1 VGVAPERSRLIAL
14 ENRRVAQLSLRRE
27 LEFTHS
33 TAIVI
38 ANMIGTGIFT
48 TTGFLAGDLGRPSL
62 VLGIW
67 VAGAIVAVAGC
78 LCYSEMG
85 VNLPESGGEYIFLR
99 EAWGPVWGFLSGWI
113 SFFAGFSA
121 PIAAAALAFSEYIA
135 HFFPSFAVT
144 GPAASSGGAPGW
156 FHTGHGQWLAVG
168 IVLVFSV
175 INVVGLRLAAKIQ
188 NLLTALKLGVL
199 LLFLGFAAV
208 IGHGSVS
215 HFSQVTVRTSTHS
228 LPAQF
233 AVSLIFVMFAYSGWN
248 AATYVS
254 GEMKTPER
262 TIPASLVVGTLTV
275 TAFYVALNVA
285 FIYALPLESMKGV
298 VAIGEASAGAL
309 FGLRGG
315 NFFSAIMSVGLLS
328 CVSAMVIAGPR
339 VYFAMAVDRCFF
351 PNAARI
357 HPVWGTPMYAII
369 YQLLAAILMILT
381 GTFESLIYYIGFA
394 LIFFAALAVA
404 GMIRLRRRAGWRTL
418 AVVNWGYPLAPAL
431 FIAASAW
438 MLFYTASLRPKESAL
453 GLLTILLGAGLYYWR
468 FRQGSVRP

>member
-1 VGVAPERSRLIAL
+1 M
-14 ENRRVAQLSLRRE
+14 AQPSLRRE
-27 LEFTHS
+27 LEFTHT

-48 TTGFLAGDLGRPSL
+48 TTGFLAGDLGRPGL

-67 VAGAIVAVAGC
+67 LAGALVAVAGC

-99 EAWGPVWGFLSGWI
+99 EAWGPVWGFLSGWV

-121 PIAAAALAFSEYIA
+121 PIAAAALAFSEYFA
-135 HFFPSFAVT
+135 HFFPSFRVS
-144 GPAASSGGAPGW
+144 GAAANSGGALGW

-168 IVLVFSV
+168 IVVVFSV
-175 INVVGLRLAAKIQ
+175 INVVGLRRAAKIQ

-199 LLFLGFAAV
+199 LLFLGFAFAV
-208 IGHGSVS
+208 GHGSVG
-215 HFSQVTVRTSTHS
+215 HFSQNAIRTSTHS

-275 TAFYVALNVA
+275 AAFYVALNVA
-285 FIYALPLESMKGV
+285 FIYALPLESMKGE

-309 FGLRGG
+309 FGMRGG

-351 PNAARI
+351 PTAARI
-357 HPVWGTPMYAII
+357 HPRWGTPMYAII
-369 YQLLAAILMILT
+369 YQLLAAVLMILT

-404 GMIRLRRRAGWRTL
+404 GMIRLRRRTGWRKL

-431 FIAASAW
+431 FIVASAW
-438 MLFYTASLRPKESAL
+438 MLFYTASLRPKESSL
-453 GLLTILLGAGLYYWR
+453 GVLTILLGAGLYYWK
-468 FRQGSVRP
+468 FRQGLERRLLDNEKPRT

>member
-1 VGVAPERSRLIAL
+1 
-14 ENRRVAQLSLRRE
+14 
-27 LEFTHS
+27 LEFTHT

-67 VAGAIVAVAGC
+67 VVGAVIAVAGC

-99 EAWGPVWGFLSGWI
+99 EAWGPLWGFLSGWI
-113 SFFAGFSA
+113 SFFAGFAA
-121 PIAAAALAFSEYIA
+121 PIAAAALAFSAYFS

-144 GPAASSGGAPGW
+144 GGVANSGDAAGW

-168 IVLVFSV
+168 IVVVFSV
-175 INVVGLRLAAKIQ
+175 INIVGLRLAAKVQ
-188 NLLTALKLGVL
+188 NLVTGLKLGVL
-199 LLFLGFAAV
+199 LLFLGFAFTV
-208 IGHGSVS
+208 GHGSVA
-215 HFSQVTVRTSTHS
+215 HFSQVAIRTSTHS

-275 TAFYVALNVA
+275 SAFYLLLNVA
-285 FIYALPLESMKGV
+285 FVYALPLESMKGV
-298 VAIGEASAGAL
+298 VAIGEVSAGAL

-328 CVSAMVIAGPR
+328 TVSAMVIAGPR
-339 VYFAMAVDRCFF
+339 VYFAMAVDGCFF
-351 PNAARI
+351 PTAARV
-357 HPVWGTPMYAII
+357 HPKWGTPMYAIV
-369 YQLLAAILMILT
+369 YQSLAAILMILT
-381 GTFESLIYYIGFA
+381 GTFESLVYYIGFA

-404 GMIRLRRRAGWRTL
+404 GSVRLRLRPGWRKL
-418 AVVNWGYPLAPAL
+418 APLSWGYPLAPSV
-431 FIAASAW
+431 FIVASTW
-438 MLFYTASLRPKESAL
+438 MLFYTASLKPKESAL
-453 GLLTILLGAGLYYWR
+453 GLLTIVLGAALYYWK
-468 FRQGSVRP
+468 FRQRSAPPA

>member
-1 VGVAPERSRLIAL
+1 
-14 ENRRVAQLSLRRE
+14 VAQPALRRE
-27 LEFTHS
+27 LEFTHT

-67 VAGAIVAVAGC
+67 VVGAVIAVAGC

-99 EAWGPVWGFLSGWI
+99 KAWGPLWGFLSGWI
-113 SFFAGFSA
+113 SFFAGFAA
-121 PIAAAALAFSEYIA
+121 PIAAAALAFSAYFS

-144 GPAASSGGAPGW
+144 GGAANSGDVAGW

-168 IVLVFSV
+168 IVVVFSV
-175 INVVGLRLAAKIQ
+175 INIVGLRLAAKVQ
-188 NLLTALKLGVL
+188 NLVTALKLGGL
-199 LLFLGFAAV
+199 LLFLGFAFTV
-208 IGHGSVS
+208 GHGSLG
-215 HFSQVTVRTSTHS
+215 HFSQVAIRTSSHS

-262 TIPASLVVGTLTV
+262 TLPASLVVGTLTV
-275 TAFYVALNVA
+275 AAFYLLLNVA
-285 FIYALPLESMKGV
+285 FVYALPLESMKGV

-328 CVSAMVIAGPR
+328 TVSAMVIAGPR
-339 VYFAMAVDRCFF
+339 VYFAMAVDHCFF
-351 PNAARI
+351 PTAARV
-357 HPVWGTPMYAII
+357 HPKWGTPMYAIV
-369 YQLLAAILMILT
+369 YQSLASILMILT
-381 GTFESLIYYIGFA
+381 GTFESLVYYIGFA

-404 GMIRLRRRAGWRTL
+404 GSIRLRLRPGWKKL
-418 AVVNWGYPLAPAL
+418 APVSWGYPLVPGL
-431 FIAASAW
+431 FIVASTW
-438 MLFYTASLRPKESAL
+438 MLFYTASLKPKESAL
-453 GLLTILLGAGLYYWR
+453 GLLTIVLGAALYYWK
-468 FRQGSVRP
+468 FRQGAAPSA

>member
-1 VGVAPERSRLIAL
+1 VGQP
-14 ENRRVAQLSLRRE
+14 SLRRV
-27 LEFTHS
+27 LEFKHT
-33 TAIVI
+33 TALVI

-67 VAGAIVAVAGC
+67 VVGAVIAVAGC
-78 LCYSEMG
+78 LCYSELG

-121 PIAAAALAFSEYIA
+121 PIAAAALAFSDYFA

-144 GPAASSGGAPGW
+144 GAAANSGGSSGW
-156 FHTGHGQWLAVG
+156 FHTGPGHLLAVG
-168 IVLVFSV
+168 LVLVFSV
-175 INVVGLRLAAKIQ
+175 INVVGLRLAARVQ
-188 NLLTALKLGVL
+188 NLLTGLKLGVL
-199 LLFLGFAAV
+199 LLFLGFAFAM
-208 IGHGSVS
+208 GHGSVG
-215 HFSQVTVRTSTHS
+215 HFSQVAMRTSTHS

-275 TAFYVALNVA
+275 AAFYLLLNVA
-285 FIYALPLESMKGV
+285 FVYALPLESMKGV

-328 CVSAMVIAGPR
+328 CVSAMVISGPR

-351 PNAARI
+351 PTAARI
-357 HPVWGTPMYAII
+357 NPRWGTPIYAII
-369 YQLLAAILMILT
+369 YQSLAAVLMILT
-381 GTFESLIYYIGFA
+381 GTFESLVYYIGFA

-404 GMIRLRRRAGWRTL
+404 GMIRLRRREGWRRL
-418 AVVNWGYPLAPAL
+418 GVVNWGYPLTPGL
-431 FIAASAW
+431 FIVASAW
-438 MLFYTASLRPKESAL
+438 MLFYTASMRPKESAL
-453 GLLTILLGAGLYYWR
+453 GLLTILLGAGLYYWK
-468 FRQGSVRP
+468 FRRGSEPQA

>member
-1 VGVAPERSRLIAL
+1 MAS
-14 ENRRVAQLSLRRE
+14 ENRSVAQPTLRRE
-27 LEFTHS
+27 LEFSHT

-67 VAGAIVAVAGC
+67 VVGAIVAVAGC

-121 PIAAAALAFSEYIA
+121 PIAAAALAFSQYFS
-135 HFFPSFAVT
+135 HFFPSFAVA
-144 GPAASSGGAPGW
+144 GAAADSGGAQGW

-168 IVLVFSV
+168 IVVVFSI
-175 INVVGLRLAAKIQ
+175 INVVGLRPAAKVQ
-188 NLLTALKLGVL
+188 NLLTGLKIGAL
-199 LLFLGFAAV
+199 LLFLGFAFV
-208 IGHGSVS
+208 IGHGSVG
-215 HFSQVTVRTSTHS
+215 HFSQVAVRTSTHS

-275 TAFYVALNVA
+275 AAFYVLLNVA

-298 VAIGEASAGAL
+298 VAVGEAAAGAL

-315 NFFSAIMSVGLLS
+315 NIFSAIMSVGLLS

-339 VYFAMAVDRCFF
+339 VYFAMAIDRCFF
-351 PNAARI
+351 PTAARI
-357 HPVWGTPMYAII
+357 HPQWGTPMYAII
-369 YQLLAAILMILT
+369 YQTLAAALMILT

-404 GMIRLRRRAGWRTL
+404 GSIRLRRREGWKKL
-418 AVVNWGYPLAPAL
+418 AVVSRGYPLAPAL
-431 FIAASAW
+431 FIVASTW
-438 MLFYTASLRPKESAL
+438 MLLYTAALRPKESAL
-453 GLLTILLGAGLYYWR
+453 GLLTILLGAALYFWK
-468 FRQGSVRP
+468 FRQSSEPQA

>member
-1 VGVAPERSRLIAL
+1 VAW
-14 ENRRVAQLSLRRE
+14 ENRRVAQPSLRRE
-27 LEFTHS
+27 LEFSHT
-33 TAIVI
+33 TAIVV

-62 VLGIW
+62 VLGVW
-67 VAGAIVAVAGC
+67 VVGAIVAVAGC

-85 VNLPESGGEYIFLR
+85 VNLPQSGGEYIFLR

-121 PIAAAALAFSEYIA
+121 PIAAAALAFSEYFA

-144 GPAASSGGAPGW
+144 GSAANSGGAPGW

-168 IVLVFSV
+168 IVVVFSV
-175 INVVGLRLAAKIQ
+175 INVVGLRRAAKVQ
-188 NLLTALKLGVL
+188 NLLTGLKLGVL
-199 LLFLGFAAV
+199 LLFLGFAFAV
-208 IGHGSVS
+208 GHGSAG
-215 HFSQVTVRTSTHS
+215 HFSQVAIRTSTHS

-262 TIPASLVVGTLTV
+262 TIPASLVAGTLTV
-275 TAFYVALNVA
+275 AAFYVMLNVA
-285 FIYALPLESMKGV
+285 FIYALPPESMKGV
-298 VAIGEASAGAL
+298 VSIGEACAGAL
-309 FGLRGG
+309 FGARGG
-315 NFFSAIMSVGLLS
+315 NLFSAIMSVGLLS

-339 VYFAMAVDRCFF
+339 VYYAMAVDRCFF
-351 PNAARI
+351 PTAARI
-357 HPVWGTPMYAII
+357 HPQWGTPMYAIL
-369 YQLLAAILMILT
+369 YQTLAAALMILT

-404 GMIRLRRRAGWRTL
+404 GSIRLRRRSGWKKL
-418 AVVNWGYPLAPAL
+418 AVVSRGYPLAPAL
-431 FIAASAW
+431 FIVASTW
-438 MLFYTASLRPKESAL
+438 MLLYTAALRPRESAL
-453 GLLTILLGAGLYYWR
+453 GLLTILLGTALYFWK
-468 FRQGSVRP
+468 FRQRSVPSA

>member
-1 VGVAPERSRLIAL
+1 
-14 ENRRVAQLSLRRE
+14 VAQPSLRRE
-27 LEFTHS
+27 LKFSHA
-33 TAIVI
+33 TAIVV

-67 VAGAIVAVAGC
+67 VVGAFIAVAGC

-99 EAWGPVWGFLSGWI
+99 EAWGPLWGFLSGWI
-113 SFFAGFSA
+113 SFFAGFAA
-121 PIAAAALAFSEYIA
+121 PIAAAALAFSEYFS

-144 GPAASSGGAPGW
+144 GAAANSGNPAGW

-168 IVLVFSV
+168 IVVGFSV
-175 INVVGLRLAAKIQ
+175 INILGLRLAAKIQ
-188 NLLTALKLGVL
+188 NVITALKLGVL
-199 LLFLGFAAV
+199 ALFLGFAFV
-208 IGHGSVS
+208 VGHGSS
-215 HFSQVTVRTSTHS
+215 THFSQLAVRTSAHS

-233 AVSLIFVMFAYSGWN
+233 AVSLIWVMFAYSGWN

-262 TIPASLVVGTLTV
+262 TIPASLVAGTLTV
-275 TAFYVALNVA
+275 AVFYLLLNVA

-339 VYFAMAVDRCFF
+339 VYYAMAVDRCFF
-351 PNAARI
+351 PTAARV
-357 HPVWGTPMYAII
+357 HPQWGTPMYAIV
-369 YQLLAAILMILT
+369 YQALAAILMILT
-381 GTFESLIYYIGFA
+381 GTFESLVYYIGFA
-394 LIFFAALAVA
+394 LIFFAAMAVA
-404 GMIRLRRRAGWRTL
+404 GLIRLRRRQGWKKLR
-418 AVVNWGYPLAPAL
+418 VMNWAYPLAPGL
-431 FIAASAW
+431 FIVASAW
-438 MLFYTASLRPKESAL
+438 MLFYTATLRPKESAL
-453 GLLTILLGAGLYYWR
+453 GLLTIVVGAALYYGNL
-468 FRQGSVRP
+468 RQAPRPEA

>member
-1 VGVAPERSRLIAL
+1 
-14 ENRRVAQLSLRRE
+14 
-27 LEFTHS
+27 LEFKHT
-33 TAIVI
+33 TALVI

-67 VAGAIVAVAGC
+67 VVGAIVAVAGC
-78 LCYSEMG
+78 LCYSELG

-99 EAWGPVWGFLSGWI
+99 EAWGPVWGFLSGWV

-121 PIAAAALAFSEYIA
+121 PIAAAALAFSDYFA

-144 GPAASSGGAPGW
+144 GAAANSGSSAGW
-156 FHTGHGQWLAVG
+156 FHTGHGQLLAVG

-175 INVVGLRLAAKIQ
+175 INVVGLKLAAKVQ
-188 NLLTALKLGVL
+188 NIITALKLGGL
-199 LLFLGFAAV
+199 LLFLGFAFAM
-208 IGHGSVS
+208 GHGSIS
-215 HFSQVTVRTSTHS
+215 HFSQVAVRTSPHS

-275 TAFYVALNVA
+275 AAFYLLLNVA
-285 FIYALPLESMKGV
+285 FVYALSLESMKGV

-328 CVSAMVIAGPR
+328 CVSAMVISGPR
-339 VYFAMAVDRCFF
+339 VYFAMATDRCFF
-351 PNAARI
+351 PTAARI
-357 HPVWGTPMYAII
+357 HPRWGTPIYAII
-369 YQLLAAILMILT
+369 YQSLAAVLMILT
-381 GTFESLIYYIGFA
+381 GTFESLVYYIGFA

-404 GMIRLRRRAGWRTL
+404 GMIRLRRREGWRKL
-418 AVVNWGYPLAPAL
+418 GVVNWGYPLAPGL
-431 FIAASAW
+431 FIAASGW
-438 MLFYTASLRPKESAL
+438 MLFYTASMRPKESAL
-453 GLLTILLGAGLYYWR
+453 GLLTILLGAGLYYWK
-468 FRQGSVRP
+468 FRQGSEPQA

>member
-1 VGVAPERSRLIAL
+1 M
-14 ENRRVAQLSLRRE
+14 AQPSLRRE
-27 LEFTHS
+27 LKFSHA

-67 VAGAIVAVAGC
+67 IVGAIVAVAGC

-121 PIAAAALAFSEYIA
+121 PIAAAALAFSEYFS
-135 HFFPSFAVT
+135 HFSPSFAVA
-144 GPAASSGGAPGW
+144 GPAGNSGNGW
-156 FHTGHGQWLAVG
+156 FHTGNGQLLAVG
-168 IVLVFSV
+168 IVVVFSL
-175 INVVGLRLAAKIQ
+175 INIVGLRLAAKVQ
-188 NLLTALKLGVL
+188 NLITALKLGALV
-199 LLFLGFAAV
+199 LFLAFAFV
-208 IGHGSVS
+208 IGHGSAS
-215 HFSQVTVRTSTHS
+215 HFSQVAVRSSSHS

-262 TIPASLVVGTLTV
+262 TIPASLVAGTLTV
-275 TAFYVALNVA
+275 AALYLLLNVA

-298 VAIGEASAGAL
+298 VAIGEKSAGAL

-328 CVSAMVIAGPR
+328 CVGAMIIAGPR
-339 VYFAMAVDRCFF
+339 VYFAMAVDKCFF
-351 PNAARI
+351 PTAARI
-357 HPVWGTPMYAII
+357 HPRWGTPMFAII
-369 YQLLAAILMILT
+369 YQLLAAVLMILT
-381 GTFESLIYYIGFA
+381 GTFESLVYYIGFA

-404 GMIRLRRRAGWRTL
+404 GSIRLRRRPGWKKLPAT
-418 AVVNWGYPLAPAL
+418 NWGYPLAPAL
-431 FIAASAW
+431 FIVASAW

-453 GLLTILLGAGLYYWR
+453 GLLTILLGVGLYFGK
-468 FRQGSVRP
+468 FRQGSVPPRGGL